1 MRELCHVRFCM
12 LSCCLWMAIMPKEHL
27 GVSTGS
33 HKKGI
38 WGCALVFTKLHTFKE
53 CLCCKFAARSVLLRS
68 AEGPVKGKHLSCESS
83 VLQS

>member
-1 MRELCHVRFCM
+1 M
-12 LSCCLWMAIMPKEHL
+12 LSCRLWMAMMPKEHL

-33 HKKGI
+33 RKKGI

-53 CLCCKFAARSVLLRS
+53 CLCGKFAARSVLLRS
-68 AEGPVKGKHLSCESS
+68 AEGSGKGKHLCCVSS